1 MKFLDFIV
9 PWIKASLFWFLF
21 ESLLKI
27 SDIYFETRCTWSAK
41 EESLVVNTRVAR
53 EQNCDKAGK
62 CDYVTQ
68 KLLGTKVQW
77 RLQTCLVILEKFW
90 DQFIKLTFRIGILQK
105 RMILIVAETFFNL
118 LGISRPSFYNAS
130 RLVYVLV

>member
-1 MKFLDFIV
+1 MKCLDRSLYFLGLR
-9 PWIKASLFWFLF
+9 PAWLLP

-27 SDIYFETRCTWSAK
+27 SDIYFETRCIWSDK
-41 EESLVVNTRVAR
+41 EESLVVNTRVAW

-77 RLQTCLVILEKFW
+77 RLQTSLVILEKFW

-118 LGISRPSFYNAS
+118 LGISRPSFNAS